1 MRAVGSSPARL
12 VIALSVAAALAVFVV
27 YTALAGN
34 GIVQLRPSSLA
45 GHTGDVSLVGK
56 VVGTPRGDAHTNG
69 MRFLLKDVQG
79 KSTARVPVVYHGD
92 VPDLF
97 RTGRDVVV
105 QGTLRK
111 GVFVAKPGSLST

>member
-45 GHTGDVSLVGK
+45 GHRGDVSLVGK
-56 VVGTPRGDAHTNG
+56 VVGNPQISDAHNPAG
-69 MRFLLKDVQG
+69 MRFQLKDIG
-79 KSTARVPVVYHGD
+79 PTNAARVPVVYHGD

-105 QGTLRK
+105 QGT
-111 GVFVAKPGSLST
+111 